1 MRTLVFAVLTATFQ
15 VMAAD
20 PLLALPIFD
29 HVARI
34 RADTV
39 VLQFVDAHTVVSIY
53 KRARKMCAAQDM
65 TATSDGTQM
74 NGVRI
79 HDDLVF
85 ENNNIECEIRHLAA

>member
-20 PLLALPIFD
+20 PLLGLPIFD

-53 KRARKMCAAQDM
+53 KRARKVAAQDM

-85 ENNNIECEIRHLAA
+85 EKQ